1 MLQRITIF
9 PARAVCL
16 PRRLG
21 SWGTHVYPRGL
32 PWPFWGLTLL
42 QPWQKSQIYAL
53 NICFG
58 CGTITATMSPKS
70 RVWCLSPTGAGLE
83 VGANLLPCSFLLSKQ
98 LSCLV
103 CVNKASPSTMSTK
116 MKCLPARARLGDFV
130 LLFCKGHGTDHV
142 SRAGCC
148 NVCCCSSPS
157 NAAELPAGF
166 GRAALGSPWL
176 CCSSGQGSIHP
187 AWSLLGVLDL
197 AVSSSLGSLAA
208 QAAWKILGKR
218 RGKDYQ

>member
-1 MLQRITIF
+1 
-9 PARAVCL
+9 
-16 PRRLG
+16 
-21 SWGTHVYPRGL
+21 
-32 PWPFWGLTLL
+32 
-42 QPWQKSQIYAL
+42 
-53 NICFG
+53 
-58 CGTITATMSPKS
+58 MSPKS

-116 MKCLPARARLGDFV
+116 MKCLPARARLGDVV